1 MHWMIDRFCLFFI
14 FENWKLQKVVLSHL
28 SVGIGVLTG
37 KAKVEHVDPSHRLQ
51 RFLLSNICTALTFIM
66 PWSEIFPLNYRNVR
80 NANIVEKLQRNTV
93 GFNNACLSSMERLKL
108 PFSCDLYFHPSLER
122 QILKGTKANQPEC
135 SGKAESAPWL
145 LSTRDHSRSCPRLV
159 ISRLFPHN
167 LVL

>member
-1 MHWMIDRFCLFFI
+1 MFF
-14 FENWKLQKVVLSHL
+14 SHL

-51 RFLLSNICTALTFIM
+51 RFLLSNICSALSFIIM

-122 QILKGTKANQPEC
+122 QIRKGTKANQPEC

-145 LSTRDHSRSCPRLV
+145 RS
-159 ISRLFPHN
+159 SQFGQ
-167 LVL
+167 VLCLQLHYHVVEPGHRGHDG

>member
-1 MHWMIDRFCLFFI
+1 MIDRFCLFFI
-14 FENWKLQKVVLSHL
+14 FENWKLQKVVLSYL

-51 RFLLSNICTALTFIM
+51 RFLLSNICSALSFIIM